1 MKRLIAPL
9 LVLIGLLYPFAVYYG
24 LEYFSPRGFAL
35 ILGGVWGLRA
45 VYSSEQLSNR
55 WQAAALLIFCAV
67 LFVFD
72 SSRLLQWYPVLVNVL
87 LLTVFVMSLYSGSP
101 IIERLARLRQ
111 PELPAHAIIY
121 TRQVTQ
127 VWAGF
132 FLLNAL
138 LAAALT
144 LWAPLSWWML
154 YNGFIAYILI
164 GLLFAIEWLVRQRV
178 KNAHELD

>member
-9 LVLIGLLYPFAVYYG
+9 LVLIGLFYPFAVYYG
-24 LEYFSPRGFAL
+24 LEYFSPRSFAL
-35 ILGGVWGLRA
+35 LLGGLWGLRA
-45 VYSSEQLSNR
+45 IFSAEKVASR
-55 WQAAALLIFCAV
+55 WQAAALFVFCLL

-72 SSRLLQWYPVLVNVL
+72 SPALLQWYPVLVNLL
-87 LLTVFVMSLYSGSP
+87 LLTVFVMSLYHGLP
-101 IIERLARLRQ
+101 MIERFARLRE
-111 PELPAHAIIY
+111 PELPAHAVLY
-121 TRQVTQ
+121 TRKVTQ

-132 FLLNAL
+132 FLFNAV

-144 LWAPLSWWML
+144 LWAPISWWML

>member
-1 MKRLIAPL
+1 MKRLIAPI

-24 LEYFSPRGFAL
+24 LEYISPRVFAL
-35 ILGGVWGLRA
+35 ILGCLWGLRA
-45 VYSSEQLSNR
+45 VFATENLNNR
-55 WQAAALLIFCAV
+55 WQALALIVFCLL
-67 LFVFD
+67 LFIFD
-72 SSRLLQWYPVLVNVL
+72 SPELLRWYPVLVNLL
-87 LLTVFVMSLYSGSP
+87 LLTVFVMSLYMGPP
-101 IIERLARLRQ
+101 IIERLARLRET
-111 PELPAHAIIY
+111 ELPTHAIVY
-121 TRQVTQ
+121 TRQVTK

-132 FLLNAL
+132 FLFNAL
-138 LAAALT
+138 LAAVLT

>member
-9 LVLIGLLYPFAVYYG
+9 LVLIGVLYPFAVYYG
-24 LEYFSPRGFAL
+24 LEYMSPRSIVL
-35 ILGGVWGLRA
+35 VLGGVWGLRVLFA
-45 VYSSEQLSNR
+45 ANTVGSR
-55 WQAAALLIFCAV
+55 WQAAVLLLFCV
-67 LFVFD
+67 LLFICD
-72 SSRLLQWYPVLVNVL
+72 SPQLLQWYPVLVNLL
-87 LLTVFVMSLYSGSP
+87 LLTIFTISLHTGMP
-101 IIERLARLRQ
+101 VIERLARLRE
-111 PELPAHAIIY
+111 PDLPLHAIAY

-132 FLLNAL
+132 FVLNAL
-138 LAAALT
+138 VAAALT

-178 KNAHELD
+178 KKAHELD

>member
-1 MKRLIAPL
+1 MKRLIAPVL
-9 LVLIGLLYPFAVYYG
+9 LLIGLLYPFAVYYG
-24 LEYFSPRGFAL
+24 LEYVTPRGFAVL
-35 ILGGVWGLRA
+35 LGGLWGLRVLCSA
-45 VYSSEQLSNR
+45 DSLSQR
-55 WQAAALLIFCAV
+55 WQAVALLVFCAL

-72 SSRLLQWYPVLVNVL
+72 SAKLLQWYPVLINLL
-87 LLTVFVMSLYSGSP
+87 LLTVFSLSLYRGPP
-101 IIERLARLRQ
+101 IIERLARLREG
-111 PELPAHAIIY
+111 ELAPHAQLY
-121 TRQVTQ
+121 TRQVTK

-132 FLLNAL
+132 FLFNAI

>member
-1 MKRLIAPL
+1 MKRLVAAL
-9 LVLIGLLYPFAVYYG
+9 LLLIGLLYPFAVYYG
-24 LEYFSPRGFAL
+24 LEHVSVRSFAL
-35 ILGGVWGLRA
+35 VLGGLWGLRA
-45 VYSSEQLSNR
+45 VFSTENLHNR
-55 WQAAALLIFCAV
+55 WQALVLIVFCVV

-72 SSRLLQWYPVLVNVL
+72 SPQLLRWYPVLVNLL
-87 LLTVFVMSLYSGSP
+87 LLTVFVMSLHIGPP
-101 IIERLARLRQ
+101 IIERLARLH
-111 PELPAHAIIY
+111 EGDLPAQAIVY
-121 TRQVTQ
+121 TRQVTK

-132 FLLNAL
+132 FLFNAV

-144 LWAPLSWWML
+144 LWAPLTWWML